1 MMEKLPYYK
10 HTICSLIYLC
20 FLHRD
25 ELCSQILVV
34 QLWFSQKESA
44 HIAGDPGNVALI
56 PGSRSPGG
64 GDGNSLQYSC
74 LENSMDCESQKGTVH
89 GVTKNQI
96 RLKRLNTYIHSFV
109 LIYKML
115 IFFLIYS
122 KDRIQEVGCVCACIC
137 VCVCMYINK

>member
-25 ELCSQILVV
+25 ELCSYILVV
-34 QLWFSQKESA
+34 QLWFSWKESA
-44 HIAGDPGNVALI
+44 HIAGDPGDVALI

-64 GDGNSLQYSC
+64 GYGNSLQYSC
-74 LENSMDCESQKGTVH
+74 LENSMDCESWQGKVH
-89 GVTKNQI
+89 EVPKNQI
-96 RLKRLNTYIHSFV
+96 QLKRLNTYIHSFV

-115 IFFLIYS
+115 IFFLLYS
-122 KDRIQEVGCVCACIC
+122 KDRIQEVGCVCVYLCMC
-137 VCVCMYINK
+137 VCI